1 MSFNLA
7 TILRES
13 ARTAPDKPLLHIGD
27 QSLTYAQ
34 VDETSGR
41 VASAL
46 LARGLDPGRT
56 VAVHL
61 PNLPQFVLAYFG
73 ILKAGLV
80 MVPLNPLLKAP
91 EIAYQLRDSD
101 AAAIVTID
109 LFLED
114 VLESLTDVGDI
125 DVYVVRTTA
134 AELPPRTRPFEELYQ
149 APDTREIA
157 PTNAD
162 DTAVLLYTSGTT
174 GRPKGAEL
182 THFQMFMA
190 CTVGGDTFGY
200 QSDDV
205 SLMVLP
211 LFHVFGLSS
220 VFNVAV
226 RFGGSVVLV
235 PRFETGAV
243 LDALER
249 HRCTVMGGVPT
260 MYVALAQAGPGGRDL
275 GALRVGVSGGAS
287 IPGEVLR
294 AFEQAFPGVVIL
306 EGYGLSETS
315 ALATFNFS
323 ADERKVLS
331 IGKPMWGVDLRI
343 LGNDGHELPRGEDHV
358 GEICLRGHNVM
369 KGYYENPD
377 ATADAMRG
385 GWFHT
390 GDLAYMDDDGFV
402 FLVDRKKDLIIR
414 GGYNVYPREVE
425 EVLYAHEAVAEAAVV
440 GRQDERLGEE
450 VVAYVSLAHGAS
462 ASPEELMAFAKER
475 LAAYKYPREV
485 HVLDDLPKGSTGKI
499 LKSELRSLEQPWNG

>member
-13 ARTAPDKPLLHIGD
+13 ARTAPDKPLLHIRD

-34 VDETSGR
+34 VDEMSGR

-46 LARGLDPGRT
+46 LARGLDHGRT
-56 VAVHL
+56 VAVQL
-61 PNLPQFVLAYFG
+61 PNLPQFVIAYFG

-80 MVPLNPLLKAP
+80 LLPLNPLLKAP
-91 EIAYQLRDSD
+91 EIAYHLRDSD
-101 AAAIVTID
+101 AAAIVTVD
-109 LFLED
+109 LFADEALKG
-114 VLESLTDVGDI
+114 VADVGDV
-125 DVYVVRTTA
+125 DAYVVRTTA
-134 AELPPRTRPFEELYQ
+134 AELPAGTRPFEELYQ
-149 APDTREIA
+149 AADARDIA

-174 GRPKGAEL
+174 GKPKGAEL
-182 THFQMFMA
+182 THFQLFMA

-200 QSDDV
+200 QPDDV
-205 SLMVLP
+205 SLAVLP

-220 VFNVAV
+220 IFNVAV

-249 HRCTVMGGVPT
+249 HRCTVFGGVPT
-260 MYVALAQAGPGGRDL
+260 MYVALAQAGPGDRDL
-275 GALRVGVSGGAS
+275 SALRVGISGGAS
-287 IPGEVLR
+287 IPGEVIR
-294 AFEQAFPGVVIL
+294 GFEQAFPGVVLL

-315 ALATFNFS
+315 ALATFNVS
-323 ADERKVLS
+323 AHERKVLS

-343 LGNDGHELPRGEDHV
+343 LDEDGHELPRGEDQV

-369 KGYYENPD
+369 KGYYKNPD

-390 GDLAYMDDDGFV
+390 GDLAYMDEDGFV
-402 FLVDRKKDLIIR
+402 FVVDRKKDLVIR
-414 GGYNVYPREVE
+414 GGFNVYPREIE
-425 EVLYAHEAVAEAAVV
+425 EVLHTHDAVVEAAVI
-440 GRQDERLGEE
+440 GRPDERLGEE
-450 VVAYVSLAHGAS
+450 VVAYVSLAPGAS
-462 ASPEELMAFAKER
+462 ASPEELVAFTKER

-485 HVLDDLPKGSTGKI
+485 HVLEHIPKGPTGKI
-499 LKSELRSLEQPWNG
+499 LKSELRGLERPWNG